1 MPGFTLPNIT
11 AYTSRYIAAARTTQK
26 TVSLFLR
33 FGVFTERLPSN
44 GRGTDSIENG
54 RSDCCLATSNDIHNS
69 IVACVYAT
77 EGCLQ
82 VVA

>member
-1 MPGFTLPNIT
+1 MISRIT
-11 AYTSRYIAAARTTQK
+11 PLHGQHRKQ
-26 TVSLFLR
+26 SLYCCVIH
-33 FGVFTERLPSN
+33 GNVFIERLPSN

-54 RSDCCLATSNDIHNS
+54 RSDCCLTTSNSIRNS